1 MFDHGAKLEQ
11 LTRDALDGGG
21 GGHLCCLTPVH
32 TTGEQTCTS
41 VCWWFPPKC
50 YVCWHHTTGLNC
62 TCNLPYCWLTTDMF
76 LILSCCLIMSPSVA
90 LQCVTLLSVCEPSRR
105 PTKTPLRLPDTSH
118 LHAMMKAATA
128 TATSACSCVRQLE
141 AEGRGGGAAGAHI
154 H

>member
-21 GGHLCCLTPVH
+21 FTSAAWPLCTPLVSKH
-32 TTGEQTCTS
+32 VPQFADGTH
-41 VCWWFPPKC
+41 PKC
-50 YVCWHHTTGLNC
+50 YVYWHHTKGLNC

-90 LQCVTLLSVCEPSRR
+90 LQCVTLLCVCEPSRR

-118 LHAMMKAATA
+118 LHAMMKAAATA
-128 TATSACSCVRQLE
+128 AATSACSCVRQLE